1 MPGASKLDDIKKWK
15 SNRTNPTHP
24 QGCCRLHRK
33 KIGVVLLVLIGTT
46 LGTSLGVLLGGA
58 AGGPLQRVNAVDLED
73 GPVNLQPGSTF
84 LPVSDLPD
92 NGAAAPTTPTV
103 SPGSNGTAAAA
114 VPNAAALLMLSQVEL
129 ATGNLVRRGRTYG
142 GYGWEAAPGTSL
154 AFNCD
159 KLKQESGCEV
169 DLPALPAGYVK
180 LIITLRL

>member
-1 MPGASKLDDIKKWK
+1 MSYW
-15 SNRTNPTHP
+15 
-24 QGCCRLHRK
+24 
-33 KIGVVLLVLIGTT
+33 
-46 LGTSLGVLLGGA
+46 GGA